1 MNFISISIE
10 NNFIH
15 GSNIVQLLENEY
27 KTINDVSDTYIIA
40 IGVGTDPNIWCEAIN
55 KDLLNYL
62 SKTQLC
68 DLQNKKAWLL
78 IDQTLEG
85 YSVDWLWKWFHNTCD
100 KYAINVKQII
110 YCTGDLNAEKDYIFF
125 CDNNLNFSNRINVI
139 SYPYFE
145 SVIFQNTKNF
155 FLDKEFWCYG
165 GFYRPKL
172 GKFLCYRFGL
182 NNPLKSNN
190 HWFVKKNNF
199 FMTNIRD
206 FIKFLKTFDIESFY
220 MPEFYRFIPNIKL
233 NQNLVDFE
241 TQQSYKFK
249 HLPNIKMFNIL
260 QKRPRNHRIWF
271 FKFLYDYNLLQNNI
285 VSMNKFE
292 RDSEFL
298 SFKYSNLNEE
308 DFINLEKILP
318 INPPYH
324 PISLSNQ
331 SFNSVNGAGYIMD
344 LNEKIR
350 LETFC
355 SVISEV
361 FYDSNSFT
369 FISEKTFKAIATS
382 HPFII
387 VGTKNF
393 LKELHKI
400 GYKTFHP
407 YIDESYDNLEDDDR
421 MLAIVKEMNRL
432 QKMSQAERMDWFNQL
447 KPILKHNFNQ
457 LSLNYHSQI
466 SKLHT
471 TLYSITKNI

>member
-1 MNFISISIE
+1 MKFVNINF
-10 NNFIH
+10 NNKLIH
-15 GSNIVQLLENEY
+15 GSNIVELLENEY
-27 KTINDVSDTYIIA
+27 KTRNNTSDVYIIA
-40 IGVGTDPNIWCEAIN
+40 LGVGNNPNDWCEPNGKNIIEILSIN
-55 KDLLNYL
+55 QIN
-62 SKTQLC
+62 
-68 DLQNKKAWLL
+68 DLQHQKAWLL

-85 YSVDWLWKWFHNTCD
+85 YSEGWLWEWFHYTCE
-100 KYAINVKQII
+100 KYRINPSQII
-110 YCTGDLNAEKDYIFF
+110 YCTGDLYAETDYFFF
-125 CDNNLNFSNRINVI
+125 CDNNIKVSNRINVI
-139 SYPYFE
+139 SYSYFE
-145 SVIFQNTKNF
+145 SLIFQNTINF
-155 FLDKEFWCYG
+155 YLNKEFWCYG

-182 NNPLKSNN
+182 NNPFKSNN
-190 HWFVKKNNF
+190 HWFVKKDNF
-199 FMTNIRD
+199 FITIIKK
-206 FIKFLKTFDIESFY
+206 FVKFLKTFDIESIF
-220 MPEFYRFIPNIKL
+220 MPEFYKFIPNVKL
-233 NQNLVDFE
+233 SQNLIDFE

-324 PISLSNQ
+324 PIGLSDQ
-331 SFNSVNGAGYIMD
+331 AFNSVNGEGYIMD
-344 LNEKIR
+344 FNEKIR

-361 FYDSNSFT
+361 FYDTNSFI

-387 VGTKNF
+387 LGTKNF

-407 YIDESYDNLEDDDR
+407 YIDESYDNLDDDDR
-421 MLAIVKEMNRL
+421 MLAVIKEMVRL
-432 QKMSQAERMDWFNQL
+432 QNFSQQERLDWFNQV
-447 KPILKHNFNQ
+447 KPILKHNFKHFANRYNTKIVELYTK
-457 LSLNYHSQI
+457 LSL
-466 SKLHT
+466 
-471 TLYSITKNI
+471 ITKKM